1 MALPVSLGI
10 AILGFLPLLIVI
22 WKGRRIQKL
31 KETGVLVTGVVEDVI
46 ERRGYKG
53 SRYYQGIFQY
63 YVPGRGT
70 IRSSYIFSYGKKP
83 IYARRQSVELYYRK
97 DKPEKFIPKDAKQS
111 KAGLIFTTIIAAVY
125 ILLSFFLYGFIKN
138 SGS

>member
-1 MALPVSLGI
+1 MALPVSLSI
-10 AILGFLPLLIVI
+10 AVLGFLPLLIVI
-22 WKGRRIQKL
+22 WKGRRIKKL

-70 IRSSYIFSYGKKP
+70 MRSSYIFNYGKKP
-83 IYARRQSVELYYRK
+83 IYTRRQSVELYYRK
-97 DKPEKFIPKDAKQS
+97 DKPEKFIPKDKKIGKTA
-111 KAGLIFTTIIAAVY
+111 LIFTIVIAAAY
-125 ILLSFFLYGFIKN
+125 IILSFFLYGFIKN
-138 SGS
+138 SGG